1 YDARPADHL
10 EELTDVVMEH
20 MVRMCQHVGDEE
32 VERAKT
38 QLKTNMLM
46 QLDSFAAT
54 IEEIGRHMLTY
65 GRRMPAAE
73 VFARIDAIE
82 PEDVRVC
89 ANRSVI

>member
-1 YDARPADHL
+1 MTLLCP
-10 EELTDVVMEH
+10 
-20 MVRMCQHVGDEE
+20 
-32 VERAKT
+32 T

-54 IEEIGRHMLTY
+54 IEEIGRQMLTY

-82 PEDVRVC
+82 PEDVLVC
-89 ANRSVI
+89 ANRSVVYRVNIMFIQ

>member
-1 YDARPADHL
+1 
-10 EELTDVVMEH
+10 
-20 MVRMCQHVGDEE
+20 
-32 VERAKT
+32 
-38 QLKTNMLM
+38 MLM

-82 PEDVRVC
+82 AEDVRVC
-89 ANRSVI
+89 ANRWGARG

>member
-1 YDARPADHL
+1 
-10 EELTDVVMEH
+10 
-20 MVRMCQHVGDEE
+20 
-32 VERAKT
+32 
-38 QLKTNMLM
+38 MLM

-82 PEDVRVC
+82 AEDVRVC
-89 ANRSVI
+89 ANRLEGGSGRCCCCFCCCIFFVDVVGSDVVYPRQAGAVFIA